1 MGGFNIKET
10 IERNVTIWLLST
22 LLTGFLAGI
31 GVYRTVQD
39 IAGLKVMSAAE
50 LENSKRQLDRL
61 QQKLVETEKRAAA
74 AAVQLKQAYWAVRG
88 TKVSILYVARDLE
101 AAGEIKER
109 LAVLGALVTLRLL
122 DRQEPKRAGKLYYG
136 EGSRDA
142 AMQIK
147 ALVSDIASPYPED
160 NLNLPPDAVSLWLD
174 RK

>member
-1 MGGFNIKET
+1 MAGFNIREK

-31 GVYRTVQD
+31 GVYRAVQD
-39 IAGLKVMSAAE
+39 MAGLKIMSAVDLA
-50 LENSKRQLDRL
+50 NSKRQLDEL
-61 QQKLVETEKRAAA
+61 QQKLVASEKRAATA
-74 AAVQLKQAYWAVRG
+74 SAQLKQAYWAIRG
-88 TKVSILYVARDLE
+88 TKINIIYMEPDLD

-109 LAVLGALVTLRLL
+109 LAALGGIVTLNSL
-122 DRQEPKRAGKLYYG
+122 DRRDPRRAGKLYYG
-136 EGSRDA
+136 ESSREA

-160 NLNLPPDAVSLWLD
+160 NVNLPLDAVSLWLE